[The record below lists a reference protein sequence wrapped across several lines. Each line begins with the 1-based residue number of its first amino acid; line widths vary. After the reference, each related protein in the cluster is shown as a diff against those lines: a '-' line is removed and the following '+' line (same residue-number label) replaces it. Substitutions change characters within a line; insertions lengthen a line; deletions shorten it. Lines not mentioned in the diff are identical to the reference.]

1 MSGSRGA
8 ESVKYVLSTKAGQSA
23 AAGLAV
29 EGVKS
34 VHENAGNLLAGILDI
49 ALQDP
54 DGAALDNPFFGQNG
68 HEGPSPK
75 TQEYLFCKKSLG
87 VLGSLAVNLADAGG
101 LTSGAGAVQNSVVWY
116 RINALYNLMVPPS
129 RRGKSIEYAA
139 WYSWQ
144 VAKKAVP
151 AGSLEIQMTRILRQ
165 KLYSTAGGV
174 TKTGIAFGT
183 GGLAGIFV
191 NAAASQIQERLDA
204 LFGQDVQ
211 TLAQGLHWYAFR
223 ESVVGGAFGGGKGPA
238 VRILDILWEQA
249 AFGRAANVSLADVRK
264 EPQGWLVIADLV
276 S

>member
-8 ESVKYVLSTKAGQSA
+8 EAVKYVLSTKAGQSA

-29 EGVKS
+29 EGLKS
-34 VHENAGNLLAGILDI
+34 VHENAGNLLAGILDV
-49 ALQDP
+49 AMQDP
-54 DGAALDNPFFGQNG
+54 DGDALDNPFFGQNG
-68 HEGPSPK
+68 HGGPSPK
-75 TQEYLFCKKSLG
+75 TQEYLFQKKSLG
-87 VLGSLAVNLADAGG
+87 MLGSVVVNLADVGG

-116 RINALYNLMVPPS
+116 RINALFNTMIPPS
-129 RRGKSIEYAA
+129 RRGKSVEYAA

-151 AGSLEIQMTRILRQ
+151 AGSLEIQMTRIIRQ
-165 KLYSTAGGV
+165 KMYSTAGGV

-191 NAAASQIQERLDA
+191 NAAASQLQEKLDA

-223 ESVVGGAFGGGKGPA
+223 ESVVGSAFGGGKGPA
-238 VRILDILWEQA
+238 MRILEVLWEQV
-249 AFGRAANVSLADVRK
+249 AFGRAANVSLAEVTK
-264 EPQGWLVIADLV
+264 EPQGWLVVADLV